1 MIIIICMSKSPRKLE
16 YREREREKK
25 KRCWVVWNLVVFD
38 PDDNL
43 T

>member
-25 KRCWVVWNLVVFD
+25 DVGLYGI
-38 PDDNL
+38 
-43 T
+43 